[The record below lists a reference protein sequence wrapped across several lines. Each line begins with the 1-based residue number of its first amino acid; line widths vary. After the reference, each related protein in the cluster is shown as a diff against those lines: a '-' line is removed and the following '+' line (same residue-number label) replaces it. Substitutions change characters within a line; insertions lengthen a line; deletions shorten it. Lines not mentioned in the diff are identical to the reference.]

1 LGVAK
6 ENVDPIYADADNSL
20 GRNTPMSNTPS
31 HQGNADRTLSRWIAT
46 NCPSIASRHRLA
58 QVAPPAATPDT
69 PQAPAAS
76 PAPLSTTQPT
86 PPISDQ
92 KPNAAPPA
100 PKAVKTP
107 ITKENCKV
115 TFDHNHIV
123 IEIPN
128 QPAINLSLTHDQQA
142 SVNARL
148 AQDTF
153 GTQGKQTSPGVA
165 TQPVQPTT
173 TVPPAQ

>member
-1 LGVAK
+1 
-6 ENVDPIYADADNSL
+6 
-20 GRNTPMSNTPS
+20 MSNTPS
-31 HQGNADRTLSRWIAT
+31 YKGNADRNLSRWIAT
-46 NCPSIASRHRLA
+46 NCPSIANRHRLA
-58 QVAPPAATPDT
+58 QVAPPA

-76 PAPLSTTQPT
+76 PAPLSSPQPT
-86 PPISDQ
+86 PPISAQ
-92 KPNAAPPA
+92 QPNAEPPA

-128 QPAINLSLTHDQQA
+128 QPAINLSLTHEQQT

-148 AQDTF
+148 AQDSF

-165 TQPVQPTT
+165 TQPVPPAASTPA
-173 TVPPAQ
+173 VPPAQ